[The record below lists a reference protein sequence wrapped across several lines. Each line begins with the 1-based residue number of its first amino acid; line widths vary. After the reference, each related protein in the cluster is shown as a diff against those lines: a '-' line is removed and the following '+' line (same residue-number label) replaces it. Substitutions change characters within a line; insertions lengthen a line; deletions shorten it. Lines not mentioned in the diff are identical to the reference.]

1 MPTPRKPA
9 QDVTLRVLVVEPE
22 PTALARTCAQLLGEG
37 VDVSTA
43 RTPAGLVRQVSRIE
57 PDVVL
62 MDVLMP
68 GLDTNEL
75 ARLAARCL
83 GAKPALVVHT
93 KMLKPM
99 LKRLLDVRA
108 VFGVIPKTGDD
119 AAFLR
124 AFLELTDR
132 LVSEMPTQIFVPRL
146 VGTASSGTFA
156 ITPTPNAVGDLVG
169 DPGTAAKF

>member
-1 MPTPRKPA
+1 
-9 QDVTLRVLVVEPE
+9 VVEPE
-22 PTALARTCAQLLGEG
+22 PSALARTCAQLLAEG
-37 VDVSTA
+37 ADVSTA
-43 RTPAGLVRQVSRIE
+43 RTAAGLVRHVSRIE
-57 PDVVL
+57 PDVIL

-83 GAKPALVVHT
+83 GAKPALIVHT

-99 LKRLLDVRA
+99 LKRLIDVRA

-146 VGTASSGTFA
+146 VGSATSGTFA
-156 ITPTPNAVGDLVG
+156 ITPTPNGVGDLIG
-169 DPGTAAKF
+169 EARARAKH

>member
-1 MPTPRKPA
+1 M
-9 QDVTLRVLVVEPE
+9 TLRVLVVEPD
-22 PTALARTCAQLLGEG
+22 PAALSRTCAQLLAEG

-43 RTPAGLVRQVSRIE
+43 RTAAGLVRHVSRSE
-57 PDVVL
+57 PDVIL

-83 GAKPALVVHT
+83 GAKPALIVHT

-99 LKRLLDVRA
+99 LKRLIDVRA

-119 AAFLR
+119 AAFLS
-124 AFLELTDR
+124 AFVELTDR

-146 VGTASSGTFA
+146 VGTATSGTFA
-156 ITPTPNAVGDLVG
+156 ITPTPNAVGDLIG
-169 DPGTAAKF
+169 EARGAKY

>member
-1 MPTPRKPA
+1 
-9 QDVTLRVLVVEPE
+9 VTLRVLVVEPE
-22 PTALARTCAQLLGEG
+22 PSALGRTCAQLLAEG

-43 RTPAGLVRQVSRIE
+43 RTTAGLVRLVSQLE
-57 PDVVL
+57 PDVIL

-83 GAKPALVVHT
+83 GAKPALIVHT

-99 LKRLLDVRA
+99 LKRLIDVRA

-124 AFLELTDR
+124 SFVELTDR
-132 LVSEMPTQIFVPRL
+132 LVSELPTQIFVPRL
-146 VGTASSGTFA
+146 VGTATSGTFA
-156 ITPTPNAVGDLVG
+156 ITPTPNAAGDLIG
-169 DPGTAAKF
+169 DARPHAKL